1 MASSD
6 RGGRPVKT
14 FTTACTYYHLF
25 RLCHRDAEY
34 NYQDASLA
42 SLFMACKVED
52 TIKKSREILCAAY
65 NIKNP
70 TQPTTQ
76 DDKVGDPW
84 ALPWVYSRGAD
95 YDGRCLRTRTKSSSD
110 WSVIFSKR

>member
-1 MASSD
+1 
-6 RGGRPVKT
+6 
-14 FTTACTYYHLF
+14 
-25 RLCHRDAEY
+25 
-34 NYQDASLA
+34 
-42 SLFMACKVED
+42 MACKVED

-84 ALPWVYSRGAD
+84 ARSGLYSQGAD
-95 YDGRCLRTRTKSSSD
+95 HDGRCLRTRTKSSSG
-110 WSVIFSKR
+110 WNVIFSKR